1 MKFKLDE
8 KYLNIGIHIIL
19 LVLALSFVIYTII
32 HLRTVSSFS
41 WNLFKGILLLFGPV
55 FFALF
60 LAYLLDP
67 IVELIHVRVFKKGD
81 SKKRFLATLST
92 FLIIILILVVLGY
105 SMSTSFRG
113 GDGYRLIDN
122 SISALEDFTGG
133 FGNISGQVIDRLDD
147 FNLIAA
153 DIFGFLDGEGFAED
167 FIGSVT
173 SLVQSVG
180 SQMISYL
187 TKIGGYIVNIFVGLA
202 ISFYL
207 LMDKDFM
214 LKGWSRF
221 RRAVFSESINKRLD
235 LFWKEFDFVVSG
247 YIRGQLI
254 DVFIMGILISLVLLF
269 LGIDYAIVIG
279 IISGFANLIPMIGS
293 TLATVVAVVVA
304 LAGDT
309 PIKALYA
316 LILLIILQQIDGNII
331 VPKVVGKNVNLHP
344 LMVVLSLF
352 IFGSLFGLV
361 GMLVAVPITALFK
374 HFYVQFI
381 DYKLGKRDNFME

>member
-133 FGNISGQVIDRLDD
+133 FGNIAGQLIDRLDD

-293 TLATVVAVVVA
+293 TLATIVAVVVA

-331 VPKVVGKNVNLHP
+331 VPKVVGKSVNLHP

>member
-133 FGNISGQVIDRLDD
+133 FGNISGQLIDRLDD

-254 DVFIMGILISLVLLF
+254 DVFIIGILISLVLLF

-293 TLATVVAVVVA
+293 TLATIVAVVVA

-331 VPKVVGKNVNLHP
+331 VPKVVGKSVNLHP